1 MSTIA
6 LILTER
12 PPMLNTCN
20 NAQKSELETLNL
32 DADDDLLPEESGV
45 KKDSDGGVKTESNM
59 CQDMLSKNP
68 TKSMNSSVHMKGRP
82 SAGTLI
88 VCPTSVLRQWAEE
101 LQNKVT
107 CKANLSLLV
116 YHGSN
121 RTKDPYELAKYD
133 VVLTTYSIVSM
144 EVPKQ
149 PLVDKDDEEKGIH
162 ENNNVPSK
170 KRKCPPSSSRSGRK
184 RLDSTM
190 LEAVA
195 RPLAKVAWFR
205 VVLDEAQS
213 IKNHRTQVARAC
225 WGLRAKRRWCLS
237 GTPIQNA
244 IDDLYSYFRF
254 LRYDPYAVYTSF
266 CSTIK
271 IPINRNPSKGYRKLQ
286 AVLKTIM
293 LRRTKGNTC
302 MMHGYHIITLV
313 GHNY

>member
-6 LILTER
+6 LILKER
-12 PPMLNTCN
+12 PPLLKTCSN
-20 NAQKSELETLNL
+20 SQKSQLETLDL
-32 DADDDLLPEESGV
+32 DMDDDLLPENGVV
-45 KKDSDGGVKTESNM
+45 KKESNM
-59 CQDMLSKNP
+59 SQDTSIRNP
-68 TKSMNSSVHMKGRP
+68 IAGVNTLVHAKGRP
-82 SAGTLI
+82 SAGTLV
-88 VCPTSVLRQWAEE
+88 VCPTSVLRQWADE
-101 LQNKVT
+101 LHNKVT
-107 CKANLSLLV
+107 RKANLSVLM

-149 PLVDKDDEEKGIH
+149 PLVDKDDEEKGTYEDH
-162 ENNNVPSK
+162 AVPSK
-170 KRKCPPSSSRSGRK
+170 KRKYPPSSSRGVK
-184 RLDSTM
+184 KGLDSMM
-190 LEAVA
+190 LDAVA

-293 LRRTKGNTC
+293 LRRTKGKTC
-302 MMHGYHIITLV
+302 MQEFYIITSV
-313 GHNY
+313 G